1 MHNAN
6 RPYQEQYQSLAF
18 IPRTSDALFHL
29 FQHFKQIR
37 HDVANAHKLN
47 TSELELLLILDH
59 TEEDLSIKHI
69 SQRMMLCSQA
79 ITKIS
84 RSLNKSELVKFEKSS
99 EDRRVTFVK
108 LTQAGLN
115 VVAEERHAREE
126 ALKEAINALADKEGH
141 QSDGEVNDRPSE
153 THESADLERATQA
166 YAGGGGAFS
175 PSFLADSLS
184 QIASHI
190 TKTNL

>member
-1 MHNAN
+1 M
-6 RPYQEQYQSLAF
+6 
-18 IPRTSDALFHL
+18 
-29 FQHFKQIR
+29 
-37 HDVANAHKLN
+37 ANAHQLN
-47 TSELELLLILDH
+47 SSELELLLILAH

-84 RSLNKSELVKFEKSS
+84 RSLHNSELVKFEKSS

-108 LTQAGLN
+108 LTPQGLD
-115 VVAEERHAREE
+115 VVAEERRAREQ
-126 ALKEAINALADKEGH
+126 ALQEAINALADQEGR
-141 QSDGEVNDRPSE
+141 QSDGEAVHRPSE
-153 THESADLERATQA
+153 THESIDLERATQA
-166 YAGGGGAFS
+166 YVGGGGAFS